1 MERPEF
7 RLATWL
13 FLYCCNLYQRQNL
26 MLCQP
31 GAVHDHCG
39 READGDAAGGVTK
52 LYPIQMMGLLRFIFA
67 PCTITDS
74 ECSAAWSTDWV
85 EWSFSSSDSDF
96 KFRLGGPEVSGL
108 ETVLNPAT
116 HMNTSLFLSLVLTF
130 LPIVSALTPQWRGLI
145 NGTVIYLGLGLVA
158 LCFFVC
164 ISKTNRP

>member
-1 MERPEF
+1 
-7 RLATWL
+7 
-13 FLYCCNLYQRQNL
+13 

-85 EWSFSSSDSDF
+85 E
-96 KFRLGGPEVSGL
+96 
-108 ETVLNPAT
+108 
-116 HMNTSLFLSLVLTF
+116 
-130 LPIVSALTPQWRGLI
+130 
-145 NGTVIYLGLGLVA
+145 
-158 LCFFVC
+158 
-164 ISKTNRP
+164 